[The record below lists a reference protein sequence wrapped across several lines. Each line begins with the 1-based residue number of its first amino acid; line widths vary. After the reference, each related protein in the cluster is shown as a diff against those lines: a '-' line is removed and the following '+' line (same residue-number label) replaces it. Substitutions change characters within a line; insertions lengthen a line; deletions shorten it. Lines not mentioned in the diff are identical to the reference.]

1 MIKVV
6 VEVGSTNT
14 KVDLFEN
21 NKVKR
26 LEEITILFKKNYYK
40 NKQIDKNDFEKL
52 VDCVNKLKTSY
63 KNVYVCG
70 TSIFR
75 ELEDEERKAF
85 WDSFYNATKI
95 DFHIISSEDENELTV
110 LGATRKVSEK
120 VGVFVG
126 GGGSTEIAVF
136 DKLIIEKANSSFGVM
151 DVMEKFPDLGDDLAK
166 TSLEEVMAYIKK
178 NLVLPSNTCDVLIL
192 AGGGHE
198 FFVRG
203 SKIKCEKN
211 ILYNDDCAP
220 IMMDIETRILETKR
234 FYESIS
240 LEEIKMCSNNPDWWF
255 ATRAMCAFVL
265 VVAESLKVK
274 YIVPTNISM
283 IYGILEKNK
292 SE

>member
-1 MIKVV
+1 MTKVV

-26 LEEITILFKKNYYK
+26 WLEEITILFKKNYYK

-52 VDCVNKLKTSY
+52 VDCVNKLITSY

-85 WDSFYNATKI
+85 LDSFYNTTKI

-126 GGGSTEIAVF
+126 GGGSTEIAIF

-166 TSLEEVMAYIKK
+166 TSLEEVMAYI
-178 NLVLPSNTCDVLIL
+178 
-192 AGGGHE
+192 
-198 FFVRG
+198 
-203 SKIKCEKN
+203 
-211 ILYNDDCAP
+211 
-220 IMMDIETRILETKR
+220 
-234 FYESIS
+234 
-240 LEEIKMCSNNPDWWF
+240 
-255 ATRAMCAFVL
+255 
-265 VVAESLKVK
+265 
-274 YIVPTNISM
+274 
-283 IYGILEKNK
+283 
-292 SE
+292 